1 MKIVSDVKKNSSN
14 YNFEFLRIL
23 IGYSTRP
30 NAKSLQFKK
39 VKNTMDLFLRIFQ
52 NLAKRFKTYFNEG
65 PDKIK
70 KPIHAQSIGS
80 TTRDRVPENLVRLV
94 LV

>member
-1 MKIVSDVKKNSSN
+1 
-14 YNFEFLRIL
+14 
-23 IGYSTRP
+23 
-30 NAKSLQFKK
+30 
-39 VKNTMDLFLRIFQ
+39 MDLFLRIFQ